1 MRFKEFFFY
10 QPVNLFPY
18 FLYFLDFKLFPTNF
32 SPSNFI
38 FNINESQLNTFKNIF
53 HQLSINFKKMEDE
66 LKCSYCNKFYCNPV
80 LLPCFHSLCYTCA
93 HQLQSKFNSQQP
105 SSNTPTLKS
114 SNSISPHSSIS
125 SSSSANIDRMSQT
138 LSITDLGSSIVSDLD
153 KLSVFSET
161 DSGIQNHP
169 NPNSSINSGRSSA
182 SSGSCHSSR
191 PNSYMY
197 AQSETYSNLSIRSN
211 QLQKSLPAPPP
222 LPLFPTTTLYSTFL
236 PCPECNR
243 MIYMDETG
251 IESLTKNTCLEN
263 IVERYTDSKKVGI
276 KCQMCPNDSDLET
289 KEAVSMCEQC
299 EIYYCE
305 QCCEQFHP
313 ARGPLIKHVLVQPRL
328 GRDLIKRRNRSK
340 ESVCADHHDENVSLY
355 CLLCKCSCCTQCVD
369 DTSHINHQMQP
380 INTFCK
386 AQKVSD

>member
-1 MRFKEFFFY
+1 
-10 QPVNLFPY
+10 
-18 FLYFLDFKLFPTNF
+18 
-32 SPSNFI
+32 
-38 FNINESQLNTFKNIF
+38 
-53 HQLSINFKKMEDE
+53 MEDE
-66 LKCSYCNKFYCNPV
+66 LKCSYCNKYYCNPV
-80 LLPCFHSLCYTCA
+80 LLPCFHSLCYACA
-93 HQLQSKFNSQQP
+93 LQLQEKFNSQQP
-105 SSNTPTLKS
+105 PSNTHTLKS
-114 SNSISPHSSIS
+114 SNSVSSHRTAATTPSSISPHSIS
-125 SSSSANIDRMSQT
+125 SSSSANIDHMSQT

-161 DSGIQNHP
+161 DSGIQNHV
-169 NPNSSINSGRSSA
+169 NPNSSMNSGRSST
-182 SSGSCHSSR
+182 SSGSSCHSSR

-211 QLQKSLPAPPP
+211 QQKSLPPPPP

-263 IVERYTDSKKVGI
+263 IVERYTDAKKVGI
-276 KCQMCPNDSDLET
+276 KCQMCPNDSESEP
-289 KEAVSMCEQC
+289 KEAASMCEQC

-313 ARGPLIKHVLVQPRL
+313 ARGPLIKHVLVQPRF
-328 GRDLIKRRNRSK
+328 GRDLIKRKNRSK
-340 ESVCADHHDENVSLY
+340 ESVCGDHQDENVSLY
-355 CLLCKCSCCTQCVD
+355 CLLCKLSCCTQCVD
-369 DTSHINHQMQP
+369 DTSHINHQMQQ

-386 AQKVSD
+386 SQKVSGFIFFVLKEDQCICL